1 MLFQD
6 TYGTES
12 TLLERAFTKV
22 EVMMFQILQVSIWNS
37 RNDDVI
43 NWSLKDTSG
52 YPERRIL

>member
-12 TLLERAFTKV
+12 ALLERAFTKV